1 MFERQLTR
9 IDTVRQYVDEMLQ
22 ACEDKED
29 ARCGYVHLYGV
40 GQACALIALHR
51 GHDRAFAELAEI
63 AGMLHDFAT
72 YKDRARENHAQRSS
86 VLARAIL
93 MQTNVFTQE
102 EIDMI
107 CQAISR
113 HSDKMEVHTDMDEIL
128 KDADVMQHWLRNPL
142 EEYFFSQERV
152 QKLIAEFGL
161 SHCD

>member
-9 IDTVRQYVDEMLQ
+9 IDTVRQYVDEMLK

-29 ARCGYVHLYGV
+29 ARCGYIHLYGV
-40 GQACALIALHR
+40 GQACALIALRR

-72 YKDRARENHAQRSS
+72 YKDHARENHAQRSS
-86 VLARAIL
+86 VLTRAIL
-93 MQTNVFTQE
+93 TQTNVFTQE

-128 KDADVMQHWLRNPL
+128 KDADVMQHWLRNPM